1 MRNAEMRKCGNA
13 ECERR
18 SRKSTQKPQK
28 DSRKKVDASFR
39 GLRDFCG
46 FCVSSWD
53 GGSGLRVHRRA
64 GGPAPQHNSGMN
76 LQKIF
81 LPILGVLVVAVAYRS
96 YGWPGVALAAGGI
109 VMWMLL
115 HFTRMMKVLQ
125 RASNRPVGYVD
136 SAVML
141 NAKLRPG
148 VNLLHVVA
156 MTRALGE
163 QVSTKGAEPEIF
175 RWTDG
180 TASHVTCEFRH
191 GKLVKWELFRPQG
204 APEEG
209 APPST

>member
-1 MRNAEMRKCGNA
+1 
-13 ECERR
+13 
-18 SRKSTQKPQK
+18 
-28 DSRKKVDASFR
+28 
-39 GLRDFCG
+39 
-46 FCVSSWD
+46 
-53 GGSGLRVHRRA
+53 
-64 GGPAPQHNSGMN
+64 MN

-81 LPILGVLVVAVAYRS
+81 LPILGVVLVFLAYRG
-96 YGWPGVALAAGGI
+96 YGWPGVALVLGGI

-125 RASNRPVGYVD
+125 RASNRPVGYCD

-163 QVSTKGAEPEIF
+163 LTSPKDQQPEVY

-180 TASHVTCEFRH
+180 TASHVTCEFAQ
-191 GKLVKWELFRPQG
+191 GKLVKWELFRPA
-204 APEEG
+204 APAEAG
-209 APPST
+209 SPPAP